1 MIQPQNDVIL
11 KKQFTT
17 QKYLK
22 KHTILCFSND
32 IKGIFYINFGHKAY
46 IKPFPIYHLSNSGSL
61 LFDPPLFTLITDLLL
76 SYVD

>member
-22 KHTILCFSND
+22 KHTILCFSKN
-32 IKGIFYINFGHKAY
+32 IKGIFYINFGYK
-46 IKPFPIYHLSNSGSL
+46 SL
-61 LFDPPLFTLITDLLL
+61 YQTI
-76 SYVD
+76 SYLPSE